1 VAVTTDILPPRYR
14 EPERIGRGGMGDIY
28 RATDS
33 VLGRDV
39 AVKILVDRYA
49 QDEPVREPRGSRASP
64 TPSRS
69 STSASTT
76 TGRTS

>member
-1 VAVTTDILPPRYR
+1 MTTDILPPRYH

-49 QDEPVREPRGSRASP
+49 QD
-64 TPSRS
+64 
-69 STSASTT
+69 
-76 TGRTS
+76 